1 LRPSQIEV
9 QEAVMLGARVRQLQQ
24 WRGSMAG
31 WLGERAGALPKFV
44 LLVIAAAVV
53 LGGGYLAWRTLTAGG
68 LPAGFAKANGRVE
81 AERVDVATKFAGRL
95 KEVLVK
101 EGDTVTAGQVLARM
115 DTAELEAQLADAKA
129 TVRQA
134 ERQLDQAVA
143 LLAQRKS
150 ELTLAGQE
158 LNRAQTLAAKG
169 FTSQEVVEQRHSAQV
184 TAEAAVNSAAAQIDL
199 AKANIESAAAKVTR
213 IQTYIDDSVLTAP
226 RSGRVQYRL
235 ALPGEVLA
243 AGGKVLTLLDVTD
256 VYMTVFL
263 PTSEAGRLPIGAEA
277 RIIFDAAPQYV
288 VPASVSF
295 VATEAQFTPKYVETK
310 TEREKLMFRVKV
322 QLPTDILE
330 KYVQWVKTGVPGVA
344 YIRLSPEAQWPA
356 NLAVNLP

>member
-1 LRPSQIEV
+1 
-9 QEAVMLGARVRQLQQ
+9 
-24 WRGSMAG
+24 MAG
-31 WLGERAGALPKFV
+31 WLGEKALGGPRLWLMV
-44 LLVIAAAVV
+44 TAAALL
-53 LGGGYLAWRTLTAGG
+53 LGGGYLVWRTLTTSDI
-68 LPAGFAKANGRVE
+68 PPGFARANGRIE
-81 AERVDVATKFAGRL
+81 AERVDVATKLPGRL
-95 KEVLVK
+95 EEVLVK

-134 ERQLDQAVA
+134 ERQLDQAIA
-143 LLAQRKS
+143 LLAQRRS
-150 ELTLAGQE
+150 EQTLAGQE
-158 LNRAQTLAAKG
+158 LDRAQKLAAKG
-169 FTSQEVVEQRHSAQV
+169 FTSQEVVEQRHSAQI
-184 TAEAAVNSAAAQIDL
+184 TAQAAVNSADAQIDL
-199 AKANIESAAAKVTR
+199 AKANIESATARVAR

-263 PTSEAGRLPIGAEA
+263 PTGEAGRVAIGTDA
-277 RIIFDAAPQYV
+277 RIVFDAAPQYV
-288 VPASVSF
+288 VPANVSF

-310 TEREKLMFRVKV
+310 NEREKLMFRVKV
-322 QLPTDILE
+322 QMPRNILE

-344 YIRLSPEAQWPA
+344 YIRLSPDAAWPA
-356 NLAVNLP
+356 YLDVNLP